1 MSSTTTD
8 SDVPSA
14 PIDRGVILARSMK
27 VTAVWATRIL
37 IVGVAAVALV
47 WVVGQAWVVVFPV
60 IMALLVT
67 SVLWPV
73 ARFLRAK
80 GWPAGIAAA
89 ATLLVALAALTG
101 IFSWIVP
108 SIVDQG
114 GQVIAQGSI
123 GLGQLQQWIA
133 GPPLNF
139 DNEQLVNFA
148 DQARTALEDQSS
160 RIVAGVFTGV
170 AAVGSVV
177 VTTLLVLVLTF
188 FFLKDGTKF
197 LPFLYRWTGRYAGQ
211 HVVEVSQRVWNT
223 VSGFVLTQALVG
235 LIDATL
241 IGAGL
246 LIAGVPLAFALA
258 VLTFFG
264 AFIPVVGAFIA
275 GGLAVLVALVS
286 NGFGT
291 AVFVFILVLAVQQ
304 LEGNVLLP
312 LLQSKSMDLHPG
324 LILLA
329 IVGGSTLFGIVGAF
343 LAVPVIAS
351 VAVILKYYSEQ
362 VDVLAGVTKADDVE
376 PASSKGKTAAR
387 REERRGTVLRAQIR
401 RQAIDAGE
409 EAVVGSAEGHRR
421 MGRVRRWFV
430 SRLTPGRPREKE

>member
-1 MSSTTTD
+1 MNEST
-8 SDVPSA
+8 DVPSA
-14 PIDRGVILARSMK
+14 PIDRGVILARSMR
-27 VTAVWATRIL
+27 VTAVWATRFL
-37 IVGVAAVALV
+37 IIVAAAVAGLWLV
-47 WVVGQAWVVVFPV
+47 AQAWVAVFPV

-73 ARFLRAK
+73 TRFLRAK
-80 GWPAGIAAA
+80 GWPAGLAA
-89 ATLLVALAALTG
+89 ATTLLLALAALVG

-108 SIVDQG
+108 SIIDQG
-114 GQVIAQGSI
+114 GQVIDKGSI
-123 GLGQLQQWIA
+123 GLGQLQTWVA

-139 DNEQLVNFA
+139 DNQQIVDFA
-148 DQARTALEDQSS
+148 NQARATLEDRSS
-160 RIVAGVFTGV
+160 SIVAGVFTGV
-170 AAVGSVV
+170 AAVGNVV
-177 VTTLLVLVLTF
+177 VTTFLVLVLTF

-211 HVVEVSQRVWNT
+211 HAVEVSQRVWST
-223 VSGFVLTQALVG
+223 VSGFVRTQALVG

-264 AFIPVVGAFIA
+264 AFVPVVGAFVA
-275 GGLAVLVALVS
+275 GGFAVLVALVS
-286 NGFGT
+286 NGFAT
-291 AVFVFILVLAVQQ
+291 AVFVFLLVLAVQQ
-304 LEGNVLLP
+304 IEGNVLLP
-312 LLQSKSMDLHPG
+312 VLQSKSMDLHPG
-324 LILLA
+324 LVLLA

-362 VDVLAGVTKADDVE
+362 VDVLAGVLAADDVE
-376 PASSKGKTAAR
+376 PASVEGKAAAR

-401 RQAIDAGE
+401 RQVIGAGE
-409 EAVVGSAEGHRR
+409 EGVVGSEEVHRPK
-421 MGRVRRWFV
+421 GRLRRWFI
-430 SRLTPGRPREKE
+430 SRLISGRPSEKK